1 MSKSANDT
9 KALIRLVAIM
19 ILAGLIISVFVSV
32 ITTEVDKN
40 DTKIRMSEIS
50 AYVKNQCIRYEE
62 LAAEETTKE
71 LYDLVD
77 KAFEVRDNTN
87 FAAENLE
94 EELSETVLL
103 KRITGILVTDDENPS
118 AGAYYSNDEITAD
131 YWKNALEKFGSVAAY
146 DNKSY
151 SERYTGTDGY
161 YYDYAMVARTD
172 KKGVV
177 LCYKRQRIDEVEGAQ
192 FSVATLLH
200 GYNFEKNGV
209 ITVTDG
215 TMVIASSV
223 REYEGMTAAKCPVV
237 RNIRRAAG
245 FGELTRVEDDGV
257 FYGMRTKSKNYFVYV
272 YLPDSEVFT
281 NRSLIMSY
289 TMSCYMLLVIVVLV
303 IWQRL
308 MRSKRL
314 EQERKDKIYRKEKD
328 RLAKEAI
335 RANEVKTDFLRRM
348 SHDIRTP
355 INGIR
360 GMVQIGEYYYDDPE
374 KQKECREKIWE
385 ASGYLL
391 DLVNDVLDMSKLQT
405 GELDW
410 KDEPFVLTDL
420 LEEVMTFMTFQA
432 KERGIN
438 LSATPW
444 DIAHDNLW
452 GGKVQLKRIFMNLI
466 TNAIKYNKINGSVV
480 LSCRETGFKD
490 GRASFEFVCA
500 DTGIGMDEQFIKIMY
515 EPFSQENSSPG
526 KLSDGVGLG
535 LAIVKKLVDSA
546 GGTISVDSKKGEG
559 TTFTVNLSFEA
570 LEEENKTAIELPAE
584 TDGKRLAGCNVL
596 VAEDNE
602 LNYEIVEFILKVEGA
617 NIIAAADGK
626 QAVDIF
632 EKSEEGSINVILMD
646 VMMPVMDGLTAVREI
661 RALSRGDATN
671 VPIIAMTANAFA
683 DDVENA
689 REAGMD
695 AHVAK
700 PIDSEKLVD
709 CILRLIKKRYR
720 GGVRNNGR

>member
-103 KRITGILVTDDENPS
+103 KRITGIFVTDDENPS
-118 AGAYYSNDEITAD
+118 AYYSNDEITAD

-200 GYNFEKNGV
+200 GYYFEKNGV

-245 FGELTRVEDDGV
+245 FGELTRVDDDGV
-257 FYGMRTKSKNYFVYV
+257 YYGMRTKSKNYFVYV

-314 EQERKDKIYRKEKD
+314 EQERKDKI
-328 RLAKEAI
+328 
-335 RANEVKTDFLRRM
+335 
-348 SHDIRTP
+348 
-355 INGIR
+355 
-360 GMVQIGEYYYDDPE
+360 
-374 KQKECREKIWE
+374 
-385 ASGYLL
+385 
-391 DLVNDVLDMSKLQT
+391 
-405 GELDW
+405 
-410 KDEPFVLTDL
+410 
-420 LEEVMTFMTFQA
+420 
-432 KERGIN
+432 
-438 LSATPW
+438 
-444 DIAHDNLW
+444 
-452 GGKVQLKRIFMNLI
+452 
-466 TNAIKYNKINGSVV
+466 
-480 LSCRETGFKD
+480 
-490 GRASFEFVCA
+490 
-500 DTGIGMDEQFIKIMY
+500 
-515 EPFSQENSSPG
+515 
-526 KLSDGVGLG
+526 
-535 LAIVKKLVDSA
+535 
-546 GGTISVDSKKGEG
+546 
-559 TTFTVNLSFEA
+559 
-570 LEEENKTAIELPAE
+570 
-584 TDGKRLAGCNVL
+584 
-596 VAEDNE
+596 
-602 LNYEIVEFILKVEGA
+602 
-617 NIIAAADGK
+617 
-626 QAVDIF
+626 
-632 EKSEEGSINVILMD
+632 
-646 VMMPVMDGLTAVREI
+646 
-661 RALSRGDATN
+661 
-671 VPIIAMTANAFA
+671 
-683 DDVENA
+683 
-689 REAGMD
+689 
-695 AHVAK
+695 
-700 PIDSEKLVD
+700 
-709 CILRLIKKRYR
+709 
-720 GGVRNNGR
+720 